1 MNFLRI
7 RLTWREAS
15 GSSSVFKRHL
25 KIDTIH
31 VWGKGRDRIGVGIFG
46 NNCGRGTEL
55 SLSSGID
62 IVQVDEVGGHLVADV
77 EVDDPVHEVE
87 AEEGEGEQDAA
98 PLVDV
103 RRSYPHHLVELLRL
117 ARQDRRQRNGPGHV
131 LLPQHTAVGTRF

>member
-1 MNFLRI
+1 M
-7 RLTWREAS
+7 
-15 GSSSVFKRHL
+15 
-25 KIDTIH
+25 
-31 VWGKGRDRIGVGIFG
+31 GKGTGSDRSWHFRKQLRKGNGIV
-46 NNCGRGTEL
+46 
-55 SLSSGID
+55 SSGID